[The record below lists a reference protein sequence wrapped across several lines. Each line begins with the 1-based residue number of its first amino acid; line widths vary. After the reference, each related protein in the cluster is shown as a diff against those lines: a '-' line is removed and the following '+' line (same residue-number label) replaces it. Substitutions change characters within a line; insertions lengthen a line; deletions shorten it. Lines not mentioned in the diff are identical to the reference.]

1 MSSNKKKREN
11 SLRNDKEKAIIF
23 DLDGT
28 LVDFKKIDKM
38 IIQNVFKNN
47 IFIRIIDEILWLIND
62 VEIMP
67 NNSKLLSIRLFFYSI
82 FSKHSYKEVYEYY
95 EKIYIKEVKQ
105 GMIEKEHFIKKV
117 KDNGYKVII
126 LSNNPIS
133 KKILNHDIIVPET
146 NKTAEIKLLM
156 QEFDLRYIIG
166 NNYSDD
172 IKVAKKLGIEPIY
185 IGESSVIKFLA
196 RKNFLCICSLEEL
209 M

>member
-1 MSSNKKKREN
+1 MSYTRKKEEN
-11 SLRNDKEKAIIF
+11 SLRSNKEKAIIF

-38 IIQNVFKNN
+38 IIKKVFKNN
-47 IFIRIIDEILWLIND
+47 IFIRVIDEILWLIND

-82 FSKHSYKEVYEYY
+82 FSKHSYKELYEYY
-95 EKIYIKEVKQ
+95 EKIYIREVKE
-105 GMIEKEHFIKKV
+105 GMIEKEHFIKKIEG
-117 KDNGYKVII
+117 NGYKVII
-126 LSNNPIS
+126 LSNNPLS
-133 KKILNHDIIVPET
+133 KKILNHDIIVPEI
-146 NKTAEIKLLM
+146 NKTEEIKFLM
-156 QEFDLRYIIG
+156 QEYNLRYIIG

-196 RKNFLCICSLEEL
+196 RKKFLCICSLEEI